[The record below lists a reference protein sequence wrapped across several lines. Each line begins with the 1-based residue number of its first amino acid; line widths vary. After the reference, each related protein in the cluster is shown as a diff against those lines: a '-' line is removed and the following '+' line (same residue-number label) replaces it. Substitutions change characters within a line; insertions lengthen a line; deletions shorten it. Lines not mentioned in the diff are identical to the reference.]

1 MTMATPLARLA
12 KALVINTDTNER
24 IPVMYNPEEYRLE
37 QGNDFAEVGIPGL
50 NAPPVQYVRGKAR
63 VLTMDLF
70 FDSYE
75 QRTDVRAHTGRIV
88 ALLQTLPRTHAPP
101 ILLFTM
107 GQFAFRCVLVDAG
120 QRFTMFLRDGTPVRS
135 VLAVRFHEYV
145 DVVVETQHGLFI
157 GPPTLHTVTAGQTVS
172 AIAAQLLGDP
182 TRWREI
188 ADANQIDNPFSLKPG
203 TSIVAK
209 AGGSA

>member
-1 MTMATPLARLA
+1 MDLPRLA
-12 KALVINTDTNER
+12 KALIINTLTTER

-37 QGNDFAEVGIPGL
+37 QGNDFAEVGVPGL

-75 QRTDVRAHTGRIV
+75 DGSDVRIHTAQIV
-88 ALLQTLPRTHAPP
+88 SLLQTTPRTHAPP

-107 GQFAFRCVLVDAG
+107 GQFSFRCVLVDAS

-135 VLAVRFHEYV
+135 ILSARFHEFV
-145 DVVVETQHGLFI
+145 DIVIETEHGLFV

-172 AIAAQLLGDP
+172 QIASQLLGDP
-182 TRWREI
+182 SRWREI
-188 ADANQIDNPFSLKPG
+188 ADANGIDNPLKLVPG
-203 TSIVAK
+203 ASIVAP
-209 AGGSA
+209 ASGRS